1 MAQMIRTLVFSPAKN
16 EKPICKAPW
25 KTVCKCTEGKSCF
38 LHTCPNFSQYCSFAG
53 RFREAS
59 WRRCHSSSGFSLSQF
74 VLFLHVIP
82 ERLMM
87 IRSDLCVEHRLMSDS
102 LCKQKSHWI
111 ITINGKINV
120 CKCKLIFPTDTQ
132 QQKVEITDLK
142 PLFSWW
148 KD

>member
-1 MAQMIRTLVFSPAKN
+1 MVAQMIRTLVFPPAKN

-38 LHTCPNFSQYCSFAG
+38 LHKCPNFSQYCSFAG

-82 ERLMM
+82 DRLMM
-87 IRSDLCVEHRLMSDS
+87 IRSLCGALAVVRL
-102 LCKQKSHWI
+102 LVQ
-111 ITINGKINV
+111 TNLTGLLQLTA
-120 CKCKLIFPTDTQ
+120 KCALIFPTDTQ
-132 QQKVEITDLK
+132 LKKIEITNLK
-142 PLFSWW
+142 PFFSWW
-148 KD
+148 KY